1 MKNNKTVKFMA
12 LVLFVTILAIILVSG
27 TYAKYTTSAT
37 GSDTATV
44 AKWSIKLG
52 NEDIAKSTEKTFT
65 IDLFSTI
72 TNTDGSEEKN
82 VKKTDGTL
90 IAPGTMGSFTLA
102 SLKNES
108 EVNAK
113 YSVTYTL
120 SNESGVPLEF
130 TTNKDDESSWKSDFT
145 AVNVSNEALATDA
158 TATTA
163 TIYWRW
169 AFTKDT
175 ARDTSDTTLGTTTP
189 TVTLTAKID
198 VEQAD

>member
-1 MKNNKTVKFMA
+1 MKNNKLAKFMA
-12 LVLFVTILAIILVSG
+12 LVLLVTLLAVILVSG

-37 GSDTATV
+37 GSDSATV

-52 NEDIAKSTEKTFT
+52 DEDIAKSTEKTFA

-72 TNTDGSEEKN
+72 TNTDGTGEKN
-82 VKKTDGTL
+82 VKKTDGSL

-120 SNESGVPLEF
+120 KNESGVPLEF

-145 AVNVSNEALATDA
+145 TINVSNEALAMDA

-163 TIYWRW
+163 TVYWRW
-169 AFTKDT
+169 AFTKDK
-175 ARDTSDTTLGTTTP
+175 ARDTSDPTLGTTTP

>member
-37 GSDTATV
+37 GSDIATV

-52 NEDIAKSTEKTFT
+52 DEDIAKSTEKTFT

-120 SNESGVPLEF
+120 ANESGVPLEF

-163 TIYWRW
+163 TVYWRW

>member
-82 VKKTDGTL
+82 VKKTDGSL
-90 IAPGTMGSFTLA
+90 IAPGTMGSFTLL

-163 TIYWRW
+163 TVYWRW

>member
-52 NEDIAKSTEKTFT
+52 DEDIAKSTEKIFT

-163 TIYWRW
+163 TVYWRW

>member
-52 NEDIAKSTEKTFT
+52 DEDIAKSTEKTFT

-145 AVNVSNEALATDA
+145 AINVSNESLATDA

-163 TIYWRW
+163 TVYWRW

>member
-1 MKNNKTVKFMA
+1 MKNNKLAKFMA
-12 LVLFVTILAIILVSG
+12 LVLLVTLLAVILVSG

-37 GSDTATV
+37 GSDSATV

-52 NEDIAKSTEKTFT
+52 DEDIAKSTEKTFT

-72 TNTDGSEEKN
+72 TNTDGSEETN
-82 VKKTDGTL
+82 VKKTDKSL
-90 IAPGTMGSFTLA
+90 IAPGTMGSITLA

-120 SNESGVPLEF
+120 TNESGVPLEF

-145 AVNVSNEALATDA
+145 AINVSNEALAMDA

-163 TIYWRW
+163 TVYWRW

>member
-52 NEDIAKSTEKTFT
+52 DEDIAKSTEKTFT

-145 AVNVSNEALATDA
+145 AVNISNEALATDA

-163 TIYWRW
+163 TVYWRW

>member
-82 VKKTDGTL
+82 VKKTDGSL
-90 IAPGTMGSFTLA
+90 IAPGTMGSFTLL

-113 YSVTYTL
+113 YNVTYTL
-120 SNESGVPLEF
+120 ANESGVPLEF

-145 AVNVSNEALATDA
+145 AINVSNEALATDA

-163 TIYWRW
+163 TVYWRW

>member
-52 NEDIAKSTEKTFT
+52 DEDIAKSTEKTFA

-120 SNESGVPLEF
+120 LNESGVPLEF
-130 TTNKDDESSWKSDFT
+130 TTNKDDESSWKSDIT

-163 TIYWRW
+163 TVYWRW

>member
-52 NEDIAKSTEKTFT
+52 DEDIAKSTEKTFT

-163 TIYWRW
+163 TVYWRW

>member
-52 NEDIAKSTEKTFT
+52 DEDIAKSTEKTFT

-72 TNTDGSEEKN
+72 TNTDGTGEKN
-82 VKKTDGTL
+82 VKKTDGSL

-163 TIYWRW
+163 TVYWRW

>member
-52 NEDIAKSTEKTFT
+52 DEDIAKSTEKTFA

-72 TNTDGSEEKN
+72 TNTDGTGEKN
-82 VKKTDGTL
+82 VKKTDGSL

-163 TIYWRW
+163 TVYWRW

>member
-82 VKKTDGTL
+82 VKKTDGSL

-113 YSVTYTL
+113 YNVTYTL
-120 SNESGVPLEF
+120 ANESGVPLEF

-145 AVNVSNEALATDA
+145 AINVSNESLATDA

-163 TIYWRW
+163 TVYWRW

>member
-82 VKKTDGTL
+82 VKKTDGSL
-90 IAPGTMGSFTLA
+90 IAPGTMGSFTLL

-108 EVNAK
+108 EVNTK
-113 YSVTYTL
+113 YNVTYTL
-120 SNESGVPLEF
+120 ANESGVPLEF

-145 AVNVSNEALATDA
+145 AINVSNESLDTDA

-163 TIYWRW
+163 TVYWRW

>member
-52 NEDIAKSTEKTFT
+52 DEDIAKSTEKTFA

-90 IAPGTMGSFTLA
+90 IAPGTMGSFTLL

-120 SNESGVPLEF
+120 LNESGVPLEF

-163 TIYWRW
+163 TVYWRW

>member
-44 AKWSIKLG
+44 VKWSIKLG

-82 VKKTDGTL
+82 VKKTDGSL
-90 IAPGTMGSFTLA
+90 IAPGTMGSFTLL

-113 YSVTYTL
+113 YNVTYTL
-120 SNESGVPLEF
+120 ANESGVPLEF

-145 AVNVSNEALATDA
+145 AINVSNESLATDA

-163 TIYWRW
+163 TVYWRW

>member
-52 NEDIAKSTEKTFT
+52 NEDIAKSTEKIFT

-82 VKKTDGTL
+82 VKKTDGSL
-90 IAPGTMGSFTLA
+90 IAPGTMGSFTLL

-120 SNESGVPLEF
+120 ANESGVPLEF

-163 TIYWRW
+163 TVYWRW

>member
-82 VKKTDGTL
+82 VKKTDGSL
-90 IAPGTMGSFTLA
+90 IAPGTMGSFTLL

-113 YSVTYTL
+113 YNVTYTL
-120 SNESGVPLEF
+120 ANESGVPLEF

-145 AVNVSNEALATDA
+145 AINVSNESLATDA

-163 TIYWRW
+163 TVYWRW

>member
-1 MKNNKTVKFMA
+1 MKNNKLAKFMA
-12 LVLFVTILAIILVSG
+12 LVLLVTLLAVILVSG

-37 GSDTATV
+37 GSDSATV

-52 NEDIAKSTEKTFT
+52 DEDIAKSTEKTFA

-72 TNTDGSEEKN
+72 TNTDGTGEKN
-82 VKKTDGTL
+82 VKKTDGSL

-120 SNESGVPLEF
+120 TNESGVPLEF

-145 AVNVSNEALATDA
+145 AINVSNEALAMDA

-163 TIYWRW
+163 TVYWRW

-175 ARDTSDTTLGTTTP
+175 ARDISDTTLGTTTP

>member
-37 GSDTATV
+37 GSDIATV

-52 NEDIAKSTEKTFT
+52 DEDIAKSTEKTFT

-163 TIYWRW
+163 TVYWRW

>member
-37 GSDTATV
+37 GSDTATI

-163 TIYWRW
+163 TVYWRW

>member
-1 MKNNKTVKFMA
+1 MKNNKLAKFMA
-12 LVLFVTILAIILVSG
+12 LVLLVTLLAVILVSG

-37 GSDTATV
+37 GSDSATV

-52 NEDIAKSTEKTFT
+52 DEDIAKSTEKTFA

-72 TNTDGSEEKN
+72 TNTDGTGEKN
-82 VKKTDGTL
+82 VKKTDGSL

-120 SNESGVPLEF
+120 TNESGVPLEF

-145 AVNVSNEALATDA
+145 SINVSNEALAMDA

-163 TIYWRW
+163 TVYWRW

-175 ARDTSDTTLGTTTP
+175 ARDISDTTLGTTTP

>member
-37 GSDTATV
+37 GSDIATV

-52 NEDIAKSTEKTFT
+52 DEDIAKSTEKTFT

-120 SNESGVPLEF
+120 LNESGVPLEF

-163 TIYWRW
+163 TVYWRW

>member
-1 MKNNKTVKFMA
+1 MKNNRIVKFMV

-37 GSDTATV
+37 GSDSATV

-52 NEDIAKSTEKTFT
+52 DEDIAKSTEKTFA

-82 VKKTDGTL
+82 VKKTDGSL
-90 IAPGTMGSFTLA
+90 IAPGTMGSFTLL

-120 SNESGVPLEF
+120 TNESGVPLEF

-145 AVNVSNEALATDA
+145 AINVSNEALAMDA

-163 TIYWRW
+163 TVYWRW

-175 ARDTSDTTLGTTTP
+175 ARDTSDTILGTTTP

>member
-52 NEDIAKSTEKTFT
+52 DEDIAKSTEKTFT

-90 IAPGTMGSFTLA
+90 IAPGTMGSFTLL

-120 SNESGVPLEF
+120 LNESGVPLEF

-163 TIYWRW
+163 TVYWRW

>member
-90 IAPGTMGSFTLA
+90 IAPGTMGSFTLL

-113 YSVTYTL
+113 YNVTYTL
-120 SNESGVPLEF
+120 ANESGVPLEF

-163 TIYWRW
+163 TVYWRW

>member
-27 TYAKYTTSAT
+27 TYAKYTTSVT

-52 NEDIAKSTEKTFT
+52 DEDIAKSTEKTFT

-72 TNTDGSEEKN
+72 TNTNGSEEKN
-82 VKKTDGTL
+82 VKETDGSL

-120 SNESGVPLEF
+120 TNESGVPLEF

-145 AVNVSNEALATDA
+145 AINVSDENLAMDA

-163 TIYWRW
+163 TVYWRW

-175 ARDTSDTTLGTTTP
+175 ARDTSDTALGTTTP

>member
-130 TTNKDDESSWKSDFT
+130 TTNKNDESSWKSDFT

-163 TIYWRW
+163 TVYWRW

>member
-1 MKNNKTVKFMA
+1 MKNNRIVKFMV

-52 NEDIAKSTEKTFT
+52 DEDIAKSTEKTFA

-72 TNTDGSEEKN
+72 TNTDGSEETN
-82 VKKTDGTL
+82 VKKTDKSL
-90 IAPGTMGSFTLA
+90 IAPGTMGSITLL

-120 SNESGVPLEF
+120 LNESGVPLEF
-130 TTNKDDESSWKSDFT
+130 TTNKDDESSWKSDIT
-145 AVNVSNEALATDA
+145 AVNVSNEALAMDA

-163 TIYWRW
+163 TVYWRW
-169 AFTKDT
+169 AFTKDK

>member
-1 MKNNKTVKFMA
+1 MKNNKLAKFMA
-12 LVLFVTILAIILVSG
+12 LVLLVTLLAVILVSG

-37 GSDTATV
+37 GSDSATV

-52 NEDIAKSTEKTFT
+52 DEDIAKSTEKTFA

-72 TNTDGSEEKN
+72 TNTDGTGEKN
-82 VKKTDGTL
+82 VKKTDGSL

-120 SNESGVPLEF
+120 TNESGVPLEF

-145 AVNVSNEALATDA
+145 SINVSNEALAMDA

-163 TIYWRW
+163 TVY
-169 AFTKDT
+169 
-175 ARDTSDTTLGTTTP
+175 
-189 TVTLTAKID
+189 
-198 VEQAD
+198 

>member
-113 YSVTYTL
+113 YSVTYTI

-163 TIYWRW
+163 TVYWRW

>member
-82 VKKTDGTL
+82 VKKTDGSL
-90 IAPGTMGSFTLA
+90 IAPGTMGSFTLL

-113 YSVTYTL
+113 YNVTYTL
-120 SNESGVPLEF
+120 ANESGVPLEF

-163 TIYWRW
+163 TVYWRW

>member
-37 GSDTATV
+37 GSDFATV

-52 NEDIAKSTEKTFT
+52 DEDIAKSTEKTFS

-90 IAPGTMGSFTLA
+90 IAPGTMGSFTLL

-145 AVNVSNEALATDA
+145 AVNISNEALATNA

-163 TIYWRW
+163 TVYWRW

-189 TVTLTAKID
+189 KVTLTAEID

>member
-120 SNESGVPLEF
+120 ANESGVPLEF

-145 AVNVSNEALATDA
+145 AINVSNESLATDA

-163 TIYWRW
+163 TVYWRW

>member
-12 LVLFVTILAIILVSG
+12 LVWFVTILAIILVSG

-82 VKKTDGTL
+82 VKKTDGSL
-90 IAPGTMGSFTLA
+90 IAPGTMGSFTLL

-113 YSVTYTL
+113 YNVTYTL
-120 SNESGVPLEF
+120 ANESGVPLEF

-145 AVNVSNEALATDA
+145 AINVSNESLATDA

-163 TIYWRW
+163 TVYWRW

>member
-37 GSDTATV
+37 GSDNARV

-52 NEDIAKSTEKTFT
+52 DEDIAKSTEKTFA

-82 VKKTDGTL
+82 VKKTDGSL
-90 IAPGTMGSFTLA
+90 IAPGTMGSFTLL

-145 AVNVSNEALATDA
+145 AINVSNEALAMDA

-163 TIYWRW
+163 TVYWRW

>member
-52 NEDIAKSTEKTFT
+52 DEDIAKSTEKTFT

-82 VKKTDGTL
+82 VKKTDGSL
-90 IAPGTMGSFTLA
+90 IAPGTMGSFTLL

-120 SNESGVPLEF
+120 ANESGVPLEF

-145 AVNVSNEALATDA
+145 AVNVSNEALATDT

-163 TIYWRW
+163 TVYWRW

>member
-52 NEDIAKSTEKTFT
+52 DEDIAKSTEKTFT

-72 TNTDGSEEKN
+72 TNTESSEEKN
-82 VKKTDGTL
+82 VKKTDGSL

-163 TIYWRW
+163 TVYWRW

>member
-52 NEDIAKSTEKTFT
+52 DEDIAKSTEKTFT

-90 IAPGTMGSFTLA
+90 IAPGTMGSFTLL

-163 TIYWRW
+163 TVYWRW

>member
-90 IAPGTMGSFTLA
+90 IAPGTMGSFTLL

-163 TIYWRW
+163 TVYWRW